1 MLFSLSHLVS
11 SIFLILA
18 RDLLLV
24 KARAARAV
32 ARMMISAPTITLE
45 PALTTELR
53 EAAAACFSRSLEAE
67 GRAQLANN
75 SEENKAKLTDI
86 GPVKIFEFTSLPHET
101 IRTPE
106 IEKEILF
113 DWFIKYVFG

>member
-1 MLFSLSHLVS
+1 MSGHCPLRSPGSAPQVFVVCKTVKVKIHKHLLFPLLSHLVS

-32 ARMMISAPTITLE
+32 ARMMMSAPTITLE

-67 GRAQLANN
+67 IVE
-75 SEENKAKLTDI
+75 S
-86 GPVKIFEFTSLPHET
+86 
-101 IRTPE
+101 
-106 IEKEILF
+106 
-113 DWFIKYVFG
+113 